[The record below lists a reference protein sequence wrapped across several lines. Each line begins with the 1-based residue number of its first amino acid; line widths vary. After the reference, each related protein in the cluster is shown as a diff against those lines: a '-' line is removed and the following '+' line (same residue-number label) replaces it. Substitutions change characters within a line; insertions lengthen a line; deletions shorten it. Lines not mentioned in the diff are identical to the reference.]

1 MVDGA
6 LLIDGD
12 ADMLGIFKLGA
23 PLGALDCEGWE
34 LMVGPATIVGL
45 ALLLGE
51 LELLGA
57 PLGALDCEG

>member
-1 MVDGA
+1 
-6 LLIDGD
+6 
-12 ADMLGIFKLGA
+12 
-23 PLGALDCEGWE
+23 
-34 LMVGPATIVGL
+34 MVGTATIVGL